1 MFYQCSNHKSKKSE
15 STWNKIFIKVNNVLK
30 TKVQIL
36 YYFYCEGTGK
46 SLSMICGALKW
57 LEDHQKRINE
67 SEKSTC
73 VNVNS
78 KVNEEKNCY
87 SK

>member
-1 MFYQCSNHKSKKSE
+1 M
-15 STWNKIFIKVNNVLK
+15 
-30 TKVQIL
+30 QIL

-67 SEKSTC
+67 SEKSTS
-73 VNVNS
+73 VSINS
-78 KVNEEKNCY
+78 EVKKNFLF
-87 SK
+87 KIILDIVKNKINLVIKI